1 MPAGHAHGRAHAELR
16 LIAVPLIDE
25 RRLISAAL
33 RAMLTVAALAALL
46 LAWRYAS
53 GPARPDG
60 PPSVRVI
67 KLLPGTFVWA
77 DAPADA
83 RYLPAGLRP
92 QDAARLKL
100 LVLRDDDGIV
110 RAFWLPQQD
119 GQPGVPTDA
128 SPAGGGIACR
138 DFAPDFHAADIA
150 CRQAAPGFDFAL
162 RHRWS
167 LQGRAL
173 SAGSPDLHA
182 VAGHEVDGSWWL
194 QAVR

>member
-1 MPAGHAHGRAHAELR
+1 MP
-16 LIAVPLIDE
+16 VPVPVLDE
-25 RRLISAAL
+25 RRLIIAAL
-33 RAMLTVAALAALL
+33 RAMLAVAALAALV
-46 LAWRYAS
+46 LAWRYAA

-100 LVLRDDDGIV
+100 LVLRGEDGVV
-110 RAFWLPQQD
+110 RAFWLPQLD
-119 GQPGVPTDA
+119 GQPSVPTDA
-128 SPAGGGIACR
+128 SLAAGGIACR
-138 DFAPDFHAADIA
+138 DFAPDFRTADIA

-167 LQGRAL
+167 LAGKAL
-173 SAGSPDLHA
+173 SLGSPDLQP
-182 VAGHEVDGSWWL
+182 VAGQEADGDWVL
-194 QAVR
+194 RAVL

>member
-1 MPAGHAHGRAHAELR
+1 MATAP
-16 LIAVPLIDE
+16 VWSE
-25 RRLISAAL
+25 RRLLAIAL
-33 RAMLTVAALAALL
+33 RAMMAVAVLAALVL
-46 LAWRYAS
+46 SWRYAA
-53 GPARPDG
+53 GPAEPEG
-60 PPSVRVI
+60 PPSVRVV
-67 KLLPGTFVWA
+67 KLLPGTFLWA

-83 RYLPAGLRP
+83 RYLPDGLRA
-92 QDAARLKL
+92 QEAARLKL
-100 LVLRDDDGIV
+100 MLLRGEDGAV
-110 RAFWLPQQD
+110 RGFYLPQQD
-119 GQPGVPTDA
+119 GFVGVPTAA
-128 SPAGGGIACR
+128 SPLTPGIPCA
-138 DFAPDFHAADIA
+138 DFAPDFRAGDIA

>member
-16 LIAVPLIDE
+16 LIAVPLLDE

-33 RAMLTVAALAALL
+33 RAMLTVAGLAA
-46 LAWRYAS
+46 
-53 GPARPDG
+53 
-60 PPSVRVI
+60 
-67 KLLPGTFVWA
+67 LLPGTFVWA

-100 LVLRDDDGIV
+100 LVLRDEDGIV

-167 LQGRAL
+167 LSGKAL
-173 SAGSPDLHA
+173 SAGSPDLQP
-182 VAGHEVDGSWWL
+182 VAGHEADGDWVL

>member
-1 MPAGHAHGRAHAELR
+1 MATAP
-16 LIAVPLIDE
+16 VWSE
-25 RRLISAAL
+25 RRLLAIAL
-33 RAMLTVAALAALL
+33 RAMMAVAVLAALVL
-46 LAWRYAS
+46 SWRYAA
-53 GPARPDG
+53 GPADPEG
-60 PPSVRVI
+60 PPSVRVV
-67 KLLPGTFVWA
+67 KLLPGTFLWA

-100 LVLRDDDGIV
+100 LVLRDEDGIV

-119 GQPGVPTDA
+119 GQPGVPTDT